1 MLFCL
6 PHACVVGESSRELHV
21 QSRAATFSRGLV
33 KCFLRVPPALGQYLQ
48 LQCCPCKQGKLS
60 KKILQNPRNKLP
72 PQTVTELS
80 FPRPHQHQHPRRH
93 QDDSQHDDSARL
105 RILAVGCCLHAPQR
119 CRDADGLTEII
130 EPAAF
135 ARSLARCA
143 MLNRIRS
150 LPSLASPPR
159 ANEQHSLFTPQMA
172 HTRLKGHVALHTRGL
187 PYMTFK

>member
-1 MLFCL
+1 MNNARRFEWEGGKEGLFARC
-6 PHACVVGESSRELHV
+6 AFLHGGRMKLG
-21 QSRAATFSRGLV
+21 SHSGRGRR
-33 KCFLRVPPALGQYLQ
+33 LR
-48 LQCCPCKQGKLS
+48 
-60 KKILQNPRNKLP
+60 R
-72 PQTVTELS
+72 
-80 FPRPHQHQHPRRH
+80 QHPCRH

-105 RILAVGCCLHAPQR
+105 RILAVVACTPHSAAEMRSC
-119 CRDADGLTEII
+119 GLTEII

-135 ARSLARCA
+135 ARLARLLARCA